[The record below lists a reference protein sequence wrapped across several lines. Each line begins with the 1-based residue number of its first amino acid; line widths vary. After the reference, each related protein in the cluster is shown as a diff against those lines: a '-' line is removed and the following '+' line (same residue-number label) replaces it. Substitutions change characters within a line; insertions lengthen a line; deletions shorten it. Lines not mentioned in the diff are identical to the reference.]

1 MVKYDLKRENK
12 KPNII
17 LIIKRVRIWN
27 LLVNLFWHW
36 VDIWCIMLS
45 FCNCIWKIIHCIF
58 LPKNCYL
65 WLLWS
70 ILIFL
75 ELGWGV
81 CVLWFVPRTVD
92 LSKIQW
98 KFLENCMEQYK
109 DIRFVAFLSRTFD
122 VIDNWHFIGKLV
134 GHFYDNN
141 GNPTE
146 AMEEFE
152 NLLKQA
158 KQKQKEDDEDL
169 RRFPPCNSENK
180 VGVSRRLWCSEN
192 RSLIVFVYDFD

>member
-1 MVKYDLKRENK
+1 
-12 KPNII
+12 
-17 LIIKRVRIWN
+17 
-27 LLVNLFWHW
+27 
-36 VDIWCIMLS
+36 
-45 FCNCIWKIIHCIF
+45 
-58 LPKNCYL
+58 
-65 WLLWS
+65 
-70 ILIFL
+70 
-75 ELGWGV
+75 
-81 CVLWFVPRTVD
+81 
-92 LSKIQW
+92 
-98 KFLENCMEQYK
+98 MEQYK

-192 RSLIVFVYDFD
+192 RSLIVFVNDFD

>member
-1 MVKYDLKRENK
+1 
-12 KPNII
+12 
-17 LIIKRVRIWN
+17 
-27 LLVNLFWHW
+27 
-36 VDIWCIMLS
+36 MLS
-45 FCNCIWKIIHCIF
+45 FCNCIWKIIHCIFF

-75 ELGWGV
+75 ELGGGV
-81 CVLWFVPRTVD
+81 FWFVPRTVD

-192 RSLIVFVYDFD
+192 RSLIVFVYDFE